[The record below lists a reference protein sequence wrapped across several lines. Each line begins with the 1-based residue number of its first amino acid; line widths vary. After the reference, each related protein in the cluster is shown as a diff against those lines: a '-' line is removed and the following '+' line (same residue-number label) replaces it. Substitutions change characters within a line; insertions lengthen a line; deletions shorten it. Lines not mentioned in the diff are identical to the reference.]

1 MLIRKLEGTTE
12 FFAMSQVLYRKYRS
26 KSMGELVGQEHI
38 TAALTA
44 AIAKGAVAHAYL
56 FTGPRGTGKTSVAR
70 ILAHAVNGFTYD
82 ESATNLDIIEI
93 DAASNRRIDEI
104 RDLRDKVHI
113 APSIGKYKVYIIDE
127 VHMLTKE
134 AFNALLKTLE
144 EPPSHVIFIL
154 ATTDLHKVPDTIISR
169 TQRYSFRPIEA
180 SKIVEHLAYIAK
192 EEGIEADPGALELIA
207 QHADGG
213 FRDAISL
220 LDQTRHSSAHVT
232 AESVLASLGMP
243 SAGEVD
249 SLWAALTSNTKLAL
263 ESLDNLYN
271 KGFYPSGIA
280 SQLLAKAIA
289 LGNVAMARNLLVVQS
304 SHDPKNE
311 LLLVI
316 LEANTTTQPT
326 IAPQNT
332 VAAPETHPA
341 KSSKPKIEDKA
352 ETSTPTTDTKNQTKP
367 ETTKPVVN
375 TQPSPQHAPN
385 PEPQSVETPQSW
397 PQTLEHI
404 REAGHA
410 VYGPLRLAEAELDG
424 DTLKLYLSFPFHIK
438 RINDGANIKMIAETY
453 KEVSGETINIE
464 VIHRKKTETDTPAPK
479 KPSTPR
485 PAESAIVPPKIP
497 EIIEPINSAELQN
510 DPLSMVKNVF
520 GGAVVL

>member
-1 MLIRKLEGTTE
+1 
-12 FFAMSQVLYRKYRS
+12 MSQVLYRKYRS
-26 KSMGELVGQEHI
+26 RSMSELVGQEHI
-38 TAALTA
+38 TAALDA

-70 ILAHAVNGFTYD
+70 ILAHAVNGFVYD

-169 TQRYSFRPIEA
+169 TQRYSFRPIQS

-192 EEGIEADPGALELIA
+192 EEGIQVDKDALELIA

-220 LDQTRHSSAHVT
+220 LDQARHSSEHVR
-232 AESVLASLGMP
+232 AESVLATLGMP
-243 SAGEVD
+243 SAGEID
-249 SLWAALTSNTKLAL
+249 TLWSTLQSDRQKSLSTL
-263 ESLDNLYN
+263 ENLYS

-280 SQLLAKAIA
+280 SQLLGRAIKASDTD
-289 LGNVAMARNLLVVQS
+289 MARRLLAVQA

-316 LEANTTTQPT
+316 LEANYTHNVQTANINNIESIPKTVKEPTTEQTIKPTVVEPIAVAKANTTSYEEPVDSAVKTPEQTTT
-326 IAPQNT
+326 NKDS
-332 VAAPETHPA
+332 V
-341 KSSKPKIEDKA
+341 SSIEQ
-352 ETSTPTTDTKNQTKP
+352 TPNERTT
-367 ETTKPVVN
+367 E
-375 TQPSPQHAPN
+375 SPDI
-385 PEPQSVETPQSW
+385 W
-397 PQTLEHI
+397 LQTLDKI
-404 REAGHA
+404 KDGGHA
-410 VYGPLRLAEAELDG
+410 VYGPLRLAEAEIDG
-424 DTLKLYLSFPFHIK
+424 NALKLYLSFPFHIA
-438 RINDGANIKMIAETY
+438 RINQSANIKVLTDILA
-453 KEVSGETINIE
+453 EVSGNAMSIE
-464 VIHRKKTETDTPAPK
+464 IVHRKKTTAENTPKATKHTLETPVSAVTKTEPK
-479 KPSTPR
+479 T
-485 PAESAIVPPKIP
+485 P
-497 EIIEPINSAELQN
+497 EIIEPRDSAELQN

-520 GGAVVL
+520 GGAEVL